1 MQPAT
6 GSAECV
12 APFVGIVIA
21 VGHAAAWSFSPPP
34 PPEDETA
41 GFLKMR
47 AISLGADTLPKRAAV
62 GGAAGFVGGY
72 ALKASQNF
80 VLNAGL
86 CGGGALAAACVAG
99 WLSPEELVEKA
110 EGLVEKAD
118 SYMEVGLK
126 MLLGESGPDAKKAAA
141 SRVSKISLS
150 KMYKTAPGLIGG
162 AALGA
167 ALGFRIG

>member
-1 MQPAT
+1 MRRT
-6 GSAECV
+6 V
-12 APFVGIVIA
+12 FVGIVIA

>member
-1 MQPAT
+1 MR
-6 GSAECV
+6 GSPLVCRIMPSV
-12 APFVGIVIA
+12 AMSVVGMFQLNMLLEHV
-21 VGHAAAWSFSPPP
+21 VLYAAPHSSSQFC
-34 PPEDETA
+34 DTA
-41 GFLKMR
+41 PLR
-47 AISLGADTLPKRAAV
+47 ACAAPSKRAV

-80 VLNAGL
+80 VLNAAL

-126 MLLGESGPDAKKAAA
+126 MLLGESGPDAKKSAA

-150 KMYKTAPGLIGG
+150 KMYRTAPGLI
-162 AALGA
+162 
-167 ALGFRIG
+167 